1 MSITDRVATIIVDQL
16 GVEAHEVTP
25 GASFWD
31 DLGADSLDRLELTW
45 ACEEAFGIE
54 IPDADAEQIRQVGD
68 LIAYLEQ
75 RTAAAS

>member
-1 MSITDRVATIIVDQL
+1 MTIADKVIAIIVKEL
-16 GVEAHEVTP
+16 GVEVHEVTP
-25 GASFWD
+25 GAAFWD

-54 IPDADAEQIRQVGD
+54 ISDADAEQIRQVGD

-75 RTAAAS
+75 RTAAA